1 MPKYRCFKLPAR
13 GGRLRQPFQ
22 LTAPKLMGTSVG
34 HQTRKTLARNH
45 VRSVMTVLFVSG
57 YFCCKNKCALA
68 FVIKFT
74 ASSPCCRITNLSTYT
89 VVFCCRLEGVTDES
103 VEFSSFSCSDDSS
116 CSCSDDSSDDQGM
129 EDLRL

>member
-1 MPKYRCFKLPAR
+1 MPKYRFFKLPAR

-45 VRSVMTVLFVSG
+45 VRSVMQ
-57 YFCCKNKCALA
+57 KQCALA
-68 FVIKFT
+68 FVIKFM
-74 ASSPCCRITNLSTYT
+74 ASSSCCRIIYLSTYT

-103 VEFSSFSCSDDSS
+103 VEFSSCSCSDDSS